1 MDVGDTRSVEE
12 SGSGNRDDE
21 DNAQIW
27 YLQFVSA
34 IHIKELRCLTSSPNL
49 AIAGSRVGEA
59 SRWRSIPSK
68 TNMNFFAEASNC
80 CSCTMNVLI
89 LSHLP
94 STAGGLLFSSLP
106 LLRVS

>member
-1 MDVGDTRSVEE
+1 MDVGNTRLVEE

-27 YLQFVSA
+27 YLQSSAQFVKKNLA
-34 IHIKELRCLTSSPNL
+34 VFTSSPNL

-68 TNMNFFAEASNC
+68 TNMDFFTEASKC
-80 CSCTMNVLI
+80 WSCTTKALI

-94 STAGGLLFSSLP
+94 STTGGLSFSSLP
-106 LLRVS
+106 PFRAS